1 MKKKAGFDC
10 IEFKR
15 TAQIEIHD
23 EIIHLNTDEEI
34 AHFHRKAA
42 IGPLAEWW
50 SKLASRTETGIR
62 SARCAERKADY
73 RTSQK

>member
-1 MKKKAGFDC
+1 MKKKAEFDC

-15 TAQIEIHD
+15 NAQREIHD

-34 AHFHRKAA
+34 AHFQRKAA
-42 IGPLAEWW
+42 TGPLAEWW
-50 SKLASRTETGIR
+50 ATLSSRTETGMK

-73 RTSQK
+73 KTSQK